1 MFCTA
6 SKTFVNL
13 SFTLLFVFL
22 ATFTSS
28 PTMISQLRSNFLLQY
43 ISSNQR
49 KVPPIDYWLF
59 SLSVIVGIIQ
69 QSIFVLVVLFC
80 FVSHHK
86 DHWAIAIFVTY
97 VRLFRPGIVYND
109 AAFCCPDPKCPP
121 CESFIFCLFTFK
133 GHRTSAS
140 FWQRFAWCQSDLY
153 DLFICNII
161 YRKDL
166 SWCITLFCS

>member
-121 CESFIFCLFTFK
+121 CESYFVFLPLRATVPQPAFDKGLHDVSPTCMTCSSAILFTEK
-133 GHRTSAS
+133 
-140 FWQRFAWCQSDLY
+140 
-153 DLFICNII
+153 I
-161 YRKDL
+161 
-166 SWCITLFCS
+166 